1 MGRKS
6 VTAEEMGDL
15 VRGVGQVV
23 RDSPLPYVV
32 PPAAALINFGA
43 SGLLAHV
50 WGAYADPTPWES
62 AWRSGVMLCCSGGIV
77 WTTWMVGRARHLPL
91 RAASLLMSTGSCAGL
106 WVLTWRGWTPDSV
119 ITYLLTMGA
128 ASAMLATTRLLRG
141 DGTDAKPS
149 AFGELSERV
158 QELKDIGKTSRP
170 KVVDGRIVTEVT
182 MQRGGDFGKLTRPEV
197 RTAIASAHDVPVGGV
212 RMVPDRT
219 SPRRG
224 RMEIS
229 PVDMLENPPAWPGLS
244 APGGSIAAPIRLA
257 VYQTG
262 GELPLILPG
271 DPTAGRNAI
280 GVMILLG
287 QSGSGKTELQLFLA
301 AEARSRRDTRVTYID
316 GRKGLQLPEAFRN
329 AMHTMICDAAEGEQY
344 LESLVDLVATRA
356 AQIGG
361 HGHEQWTPGCGK
373 CPPFEV
379 VIVDEASKFIESE
392 DALVELAESVR
403 SVGIFILLG
412 LQRGT
417 GDRVPTSVR
426 STVGAVICMGTKT
439 TAEGARV
446 LSEDT
451 ITAGADPGKWSN
463 KKPGALY
470 AELPGVDPDDWSMPA
485 RTYKPD
491 RDRVIAEL
499 VAHLGGEQP
508 PAPAAPLPAPL
519 GEGEPVDDDQA
530 DEQTEVDDPECPPL
544 PDDPD
549 CPTDDDPRTPLTVPT
564 RKRIPLLLEPE
575 GGRQFT
581 PDEIRDFFRQA
592 IEQARDRGIEYVKPS
607 SFGPIVN
614 LVGEN
619 GLRPPTITKI
629 LREFCEPGPGQLLRR
644 SPTRGVYVVLQRELV
659 GASAT

>member
-1 MGRKS
+1 MSRSKS
-6 VTAEEMGDL
+6 VTSGGMSDL
-15 VRGVGQVV
+15 ARGVGHVV
-23 RDSPLPYVV
+23 QESPLPYVV
-32 PPAAALINFGA
+32 PPAAALVNLGA

-106 WVLTWRGWTPDSV
+106 WALTWRGWTADSV

-141 DGTDAKPS
+141 DGTDGKPS
-149 AFGELSERV
+149 AFGELGERV
-158 QELKDIGKTSRP
+158 QALKDIGRMGRP
-170 KVVDGRIVTEVT
+170 KVVDGRVVADVE
-182 MQRGGDFGKLTRPEV
+182 MRPGGDFGQLTKPEV
-197 RTAIASAHDVPVGGV
+197 RTALASAHDVPVGGV
-212 RMVPDRT
+212 RMVADRGT
-219 SPRRG
+219 PRKG

-229 PVDMLENPPAWPGLS
+229 PVDMLESPPAWPGLS

-262 GELPLILPG
+262 GELPLVLPG

-287 QSGSGKTELQLFLA
+287 QSGSGKTELQMFLA
-301 AEARSRRDTRVTYID
+301 AEARSRRDARVTYID
-316 GRKGLQLPEAFRN
+316 GRKGMQLPEAFRN
-329 AMHTMICDAAEGEQY
+329 AMHTMICDVAEGERF

-356 AQIGG
+356 AQIGE
-361 HGHEQWTPGCGK
+361 HGHEQWTPGCRR

-392 DALVELAESVR
+392 DALVELAESIR
-403 SVGIFILLG
+403 SIGVFILLG
-412 LQRGT
+412 LQRAT

-426 STVGAVICMGTKT
+426 STVGAAICMGTKT

-451 ITAGADPGKWSN
+451 IAAGADPGQWSN

-470 AELPGVDPDDWSMPA
+470 AELPGVDPDDWSVPG
-485 RTYKPD
+485 RTFKPD
-491 RDRVIAEL
+491 RDAVIDEL
-499 VAHLGGEQP
+499 VAHLGGEQHP
-508 PAPAAPLPAPL
+508 TPVAPLPAPI
-519 GEGEPVDDDQA
+519 GEGEPVEDEGQDD
-530 DEQTEVDDPECPPL
+530 DDPECPPL
-544 PDDPD
+544 PDDPE
-549 CPTDDDPRTPLTVPT
+549 CPPDADPRSPLTVPN
-564 RKRIPLLLEPE
+564 RPRIPLLVEPAA
-575 GGRQFT
+575 GQQFT
-581 PDEIRDFFRQA
+581 PAEVRDLFRQG
-592 IEQARDRGIEYVKPS
+592 IEQAHANGITQVKPS
-607 SFGPIVN
+607 SFARLVDI
-614 LVGEN
+614 VGED
-619 GLRPPTITKI
+619 GLRPPTISKI
-629 LREFCEPGPGQLLRR
+629 LGELCQPGPGQMLRKAP
-644 SPTRGVYVVLQRELV
+644 SRGVYEIVLPELV